1 MRTPLRLQA
10 PNAHTE
16 DLINTVQ
23 TLYLL
28 EKINKKDIARAAQ
41 EYMDIA
47 YQNITTPGLLLLLRY
62 GVYVQYVHPL
72 SLAHLAQ
79 PDGAGYASRA
89 WALMGYKPAAIN
101 NKVIRDYPGMQRAAQ
116 AILQHAEA
124 HPGQWSQIVEV
135 PGATT
140 LLSAASESVA
150 NVALDDG
157 GNTRHLL
164 LFGRGGQELHFFDAY
179 QGERTCHPND
189 LRDRIST
196 VRIHSTT
203 PF

>member
-1 MRTPLRLQA
+1 MRSAASAAQRRFMRTPLRLLA

-28 EKINKKDIARAAQ
+28 EKINKEDIARAAQ
-41 EYMDIA
+41 EYMDMA

-89 WALMGYKPAAIN
+89 WALMGYKPSAIN
-101 NKVIRDYPGMQRAAQ
+101 NKVIRAPRSMEPNRRGTGRNHTAVRYIRKRRKRRA
-116 AILQHAEA
+116 
-124 HPGQWSQIVEV
+124 G
-135 PGATT
+135 
-140 LLSAASESVA
+140 
-150 NVALDDG
+150 
-157 GNTRHLL
+157 
-164 LFGRGGQELHFFDAY
+164 
-179 QGERTCHPND
+179 
-189 LRDRIST
+189 
-196 VRIHSTT
+196 
-203 PF
+203 